1 MRLKIKKSQ
10 TEKLLNTLEGGAR
23 IGTQSG
29 SARPSLETHG
39 QIVAARESN
48 FLRAFFSRP
57 FRRSLTPTIY
67 PLVSEDSARPSLRE
81 VLSSIS
87 SYDLKSF
94 FPSSIFG
101 LWFVS

>member
-39 QIVAARESN
+39 QIVAARENN
-48 FLRAFFSRP
+48 FLRAFFP
-57 FRRSLTPTIY
+57 
-67 PLVSEDSARPSLRE
+67 ARL
-81 VLSSIS
+81 
-87 SYDLKSF
+87 D
-94 FPSSIFG
+94 FPSPQSLSLGFRAWC
-101 LWFVS
+101 LAVSTGGFEFDFEL